1 MNGSFHSIVS
11 EASLDGLATFLVYLI
26 AACLC
31 MLNGRRSFVRQTG
44 VVRHVARRQG
54 RQRFW
59 LTMTGVLLTLG
70 LTRILD
76 LQALAADLMRGLQR
90 GEDVYEERESL
101 QLALVIALASFG
113 GLGLL
118 IALTTLRRAEGA
130 VIAAL
135 IGAAALIL
143 FTTIRTLSLPEVNR
157 VLGFGL
163 GLPHFQ
169 VNNLIELSLL
179 CWVGTAA
186 VLFSRKLT
194 DEQER
199 SRLRALKLQERRRRL
214 GEKRRHGATHTG
226 AIRASRS

>member
-1 MNGSFHSIVS
+1 MQPIINNP
-11 EASLDGLATFLVYLI
+11 SLDGVATFLVYLI
-26 AACLC
+26 AASLCLR
-31 MLNGRRSFVRQTG
+31 NGQRSFVRQDG

-90 GEDVYEERESL
+90 GEDLYEERENL
-101 QLALVIALASFG
+101 QLALVITLASFG

-130 VIAAL
+130 VIAGL
-135 IGAAALIL
+135 TGGAALIL
-143 FTTIRTLSLPEVNR
+143 FTTIRTLSLPVVDR

-169 VNNLIELSLL
+169 VNNMIELSLL

-186 VLFSRKLT
+186 VVFSRKLAS
-194 DEQER
+194 EEER

-214 GEKRRHGATHTG
+214 GERRRHAPTH
-226 AIRASRS
+226 AEAFHASRS

>member
-1 MNGSFHSIVS
+1 MQPIIYNP
-11 EASLDGLATFLVYLI
+11 SLDGLATFIIYLI
-26 AACLC
+26 AAGLC
-31 MLNGRRSFVRQTG
+31 AINGQRSFVRQQG

-59 LTMTGVLLTLG
+59 LTMSAVLLTLG

-90 GEDVYEERESL
+90 GEDLNEEREGL
-101 QLALVIALASFG
+101 QLALVITLASFG

-135 IGAAALIL
+135 TGAVALIL

-157 VLGFGL
+157 VLGLGL

-169 VNNLIELSLL
+169 VNNVIELSLL
-179 CWVGTAA
+179 CWVGTTA
-186 VLFSRKLT
+186 VLFSRKLA

-199 SRLRALKLQERRRRL
+199 SRLRALKLQEQRRRL
-214 GEKRRHGATHTG
+214 GERRRHAPTHPG
-226 AIRASRS
+226 AIHATRS